1 MSSERRKM
9 EDRQRLAQDNTHL
22 VLQRAIAAEVD
33 LLQQRVD
40 NVMRPGEA
48 RLVEIDRIWY

>member
-1 MSSERRKM
+1 M

-22 VLQRAIAAEVD
+22 ILQRAIAAEVD

-48 RLVEIDRIWY
+48 RLLEIDRIW